1 MLNRIILACIAGVVA
16 FLVCIL
22 AGALLSAIGIP
33 LASIIG
39 GFLTQWA
46 TAIAILVAL
55 WHFFSGGGIP
65 FRKAG

>member
-1 MLNRIILACIAGVVA
+1 MLNRVILACVAGVIA

-22 AGALLSAIGIP
+22 AGSLLAAIGIP

-39 GFLTQWA
+39 AFLIQWA